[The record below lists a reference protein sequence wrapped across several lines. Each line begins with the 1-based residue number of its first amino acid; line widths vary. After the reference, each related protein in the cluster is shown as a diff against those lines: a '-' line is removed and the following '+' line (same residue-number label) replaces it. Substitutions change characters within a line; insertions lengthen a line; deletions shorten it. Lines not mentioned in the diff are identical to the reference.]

1 MSDNMT
7 SIEEVNDSMEETQIE
22 HEFEIEE
29 DSSPKKENS
38 SSERIMH
45 VLITGASSGIGRE
58 LAKIFAK
65 NGYNVLIVA
74 RRKDLLIELKEEITS
89 RFNVD
94 VNIIVSDLSRP
105 AMANKVYEGVKTL
118 GIRLDVLVNNA
129 GFGEY
134 GNFKDASLER
144 TEDMINLNILALT
157 KLTRLFMND
166 IIESKGAILN
176 VASTAAFMPGPL
188 MSVYFA
194 TKSYVLSFSEAIAEE
209 LKDDGV
215 TVTALCP
222 GPTISGFQEA
232 ANLKGV
238 KFVEGK
244 NIPTSKEVAEY
255 GYNALIREKRVA
267 IYGAS
272 NKLMAHAVKF
282 IPRKT
287 VAKMVK
293 NFQKKKDD

>member
-1 MSDNMT
+1 MT
-7 SIEEVNDSMEETQIE
+7 SIEEVNDSMEGNQKEYE
-22 HEFEIEE
+22 EEMEDEPSKE
-29 DSSPKKENS
+29 DSKIQEDT
-38 SSERIMH
+38 RMH
-45 VLITGASSGIGRE
+45 ALITGASSGIGRE

-65 NGYNVLIVA
+65 NGYNILIVA
-74 RRKDLLIELKEEITS
+74 RRKDLLLELKEEIS
-89 RFNVD
+89 KEYSVD
-94 VNIIVSDLSRP
+94 VHIIISDLSKP
-105 AMANKVYEGVKTL
+105 DMPNKLYDGVKSL
-118 GIRLDVLVNNA
+118 GIKIDVLVNNA

-176 VASTAAFMPGPL
+176 VASTAAFQPGPL

-209 LKDDGV
+209 LKDEGV

-232 ANLKGV
+232 ANLSGSKLL
-238 KFVEGK
+238 EGK
-244 NIPTSKEVAEY
+244 KIPSSKDVAEY
-255 GYNALIREKRVA
+255 GYNALMNGKRVA
-267 IYGAS
+267 IHGAQ
-272 NKLMAHAVKF
+272 NKLMVHAVKF
-282 IPRKT
+282 LPRKT
-287 VAKMVK
+287 ITKMVK
-293 NFQKKKDD
+293 NFQKKKDE